1 MIFSTISS
9 SLIGGL
15 REGFY
20 MFWETG
26 WALVLGFGLS
36 GAVQSFVTRK
46 EMEKILGDHKPKTIA
61 KASVLGMASSSC
73 SYAAT
78 AMAKSLFSKG
88 ADFLAAMSFMFAS
101 TNLVVELG
109 IVIVVLLGWQFFAAE
124 FIGGPI
130 MIALLVMAGSV
141 TIAPALIQRARNGLR
156 SNEADFD
163 QSSEASQSMAQFG
176 DAHNHGNHPIHEPAN
191 NANKPLYRRLKD
203 PALWA
208 DAASYAIA
216 DLKML
221 RKEMLI
227 GYLIAGYLATIVPT
241 SIWKVVFISG
251 HGTLTQIENALV
263 GPIIAFI
270 SFVCSVGNIPLAAAL
285 WKGGISFGGVIS
297 FIFADLLAFPLVM
310 IYRKLYGTRL
320 ALRMSVLFWLV
331 MAVAGFVVEEI
342 FNAFGLVPTN
352 RALQILSGS
361 VSLDYTT
368 YLNIVFFALF
378 VVIVWAAKN
387 QGRIGGGQGY
397 AIDPICGMQVETANA
412 PAKVYSDSQW
422 VYFCSDHCKTK
433 FEKS

>member
-1 MIFSTISS
+1 
-9 SLIGGL
+9 
-15 REGFY
+15 
-20 MFWETG
+20 MFWETS

-46 EMEKILGDHKPKTIA
+46 EMEKTLGDHKPKTIA
-61 KASVLGMASSSC
+61 KASVLGMVSSSC
-73 SYAAT
+73 SYAAS

-88 ADFLAAMSFMFAS
+88 ADFLASMSFMFAS

-109 IVIVVLLGWQFFAAE
+109 TVIVVLLGWQFFAAE

-130 MIALLVMAGSV
+130 MIALLVIIGSV
-141 TIAPALIQRARNGLR
+141 TIAPALIQRSRNRL
-156 SNEADFD
+156 
-163 QSSEASQSMAQFG
+163 QSAEVGYDTNCEASLSMSPSGIANDQ
-176 DAHNHGNHPIHEPAN
+176 GNHPTDASESA
-191 NANKPLYRRLKD
+191 ASKPLRKRLKD

-227 GYLIAGYLATIVPT
+227 GYVIAGYLATLVP
-241 SIWKVVFISG
+241 SSMWKVVFISG

-310 IYRKLYGTRL
+310 VYRKLYGTKL
-320 ALRMSVLFWLV
+320 ALQMVVLFWLV
-331 MAVAGFVVEEI
+331 MAAAGFVVEKI
-342 FNAFGLVPTN
+342 FSAFGLLPTN
-352 RALQILSGS
+352 RTLQILSRS
-361 VSLDYTT
+361 ISLDYTT

-378 VVIVWAAKN
+378 ALIIWASRN
-387 QGRIGGGQGY
+387 QERLGGGQGY
-397 AIDPICGMQVETANA
+397 AIDPVCGMQVETANA
-412 PAKVYSDSQW
+412 PAKIHSNGRSI
-422 VYFCSDHCKTK
+422 YFCSDQCK
-433 FEKS
+433 EKYETSGSA